1 MISYV
6 LLFPQKI
13 RVLGDDDAAYD
24 VSGVELV
31 DLEGANQEIGIENGD
46 VDGNPSPL
54 RSPLDAGKTKVDRSK
69 KYFNEHNSFKG
80 NT

>member
-1 MISYV
+1 MPNSYPDDFLCIV
-6 LLFPQKI
+6 FPQKI

-31 DLEGANQEIGIENGD
+31 DLEGANQEIKIEEGD

-54 RSPLDAGKTKVDRSK
+54 RSPLETGKTKVGES
-69 KYFNEHNSFKG
+69 
-80 NT
+80 